1 MIKNHIKLAWR
12 NLLKSKFYSALTI
25 AGLTIGLSI
34 GLLILLWVNDEL
46 SFDRFHSK
54 GKQLYRVSAQLGT
67 GSSTQIWSGVQPP
80 IAVFGMK
87 SVPGIQNA
95 VRLVSVWDYGVY
107 RINDK
112 MLKSGDYGSFYADSS
127 FFNVFDFKLLRGDRN
142 HPFPTINSVILT
154 QRTAKRFFG
163 DADPMGKTILA
174 ENKDNYVVAGIMAD
188 IPENS
193 SIKFDLLFS
202 IAVRGAQY
210 DGKDYWK
217 SMNTDWGDYYAN
229 TYLLLRPGTSP
240 QAVADQ
246 LTRIHIENQPG
257 EDASKVKYLLQ
268 PLSSVHLYKAD
279 GAPGGIQ
286 SVQLFS
292 IVAVLILLIACINY
306 INLSTARALLR
317 SKEVSVRKIIGARKK
332 QLFTQFV
339 IETLL
344 TFVIA
349 LAFALVLI
357 RLLMPVYNE
366 VSGKQLQFNLFDPGV
381 WKVIGLTALATLA
394 ASSIYPAVLLS
405 SFKPIAALK
414 GKGSIGVGNAGF
426 RKVLVVCQF
435 IFSVVLIIGTLVID
449 KQLRYIR
456 ETELGYDRTFVMA
469 FGMRD
474 MQKDYAAVRSQ
485 LLSQPGISD
494 VASAGDNIMSI
505 GNTTGDT
512 EWDGKDPKTSFLIHP
527 IYVDRYFAR
536 FFKMKL
542 AKGQF
547 FQGLKTDSAHY
558 ILNETAVREAGITNP
573 IGKRFKLHDQNGIII
588 GVMKDFHFASFKEK
602 IEPAIFVYNEPKSYW
617 QMYVRTT
624 GKDAPL
630 AIKAVQKIWKQYN
643 PAFPLDYHFM
653 DETYNEMYKADE
665 HQAVLFNWFAGIAIL
680 ISCLGL
686 FGLATYT
693 AQAKVKEIDVRK
705 VLGASVSSITV
716 MLAKDFLLLVV
727 MAIIVATPIAW
738 YAMHTWLQNY
748 AYRITIGWWVFA
760 LSGILAILIALF
772 TVSFQSIRAA
782 LANPV
787 SSLRSE

>member
-1 MIKNHIKLAWR
+1 MIKNHLRLAWR

-25 AGLTIGLSI
+25 AGLTIGLSV

-54 GKQLYRVSAQLGT
+54 AKQLYRVSAQLGT
-67 GSSTQIWSGVQPP
+67 GSSMQIWGGVQAP

-87 SVPGIQNA
+87 SVPGVQNA
-95 VRLVSVWDYGVY
+95 VRLVANWDYEVY

-112 MLKSGDYGSFYADSS
+112 LLKSGDYGSFYADSS
-127 FFNVFDFKLLRGDRN
+127 IFNVFDFKLLRGDRN
-142 HPFPTINSVILT
+142 HPFPNINSVILT
-154 QRTAKRFFG
+154 EKTAKRFFG

-174 ENKDNYVVAGIMAD
+174 ENKDNYVVAGVLAD
-188 IPENS
+188 VPENS
-193 SIKFDLLFS
+193 SIKFDMLFS
-202 IAVRGAQY
+202 IAARSAQY
-210 DGKDYWK
+210 NGKDYWK
-217 SMNTDWGDYYAN
+217 SMNTDWGDYFAN
-229 TYLLLRPGTSP
+229 TYLLLKPGTSP

-257 EDASKVKYLLQ
+257 EDASTVKYLLQ

-279 GAPGGIQ
+279 GSPGGIQ
-286 SVQLFS
+286 SVQIFS
-292 IVAVLILLIACINY
+292 IVAALILLIACINY

-317 SKEVSVRKIIGARKK
+317 SKEVSVRKIIGARKR
-332 QLFTQFV
+332 QLFTQFT
-339 IETLL
+339 IETMLA
-344 TFVIA
+344 FVIA
-349 LAFALVLI
+349 LLFAFVLI

-366 VSGKQLQFNLFDPGV
+366 VSGKQLRFDLFDPGV

-414 GKGSIGVGNAGF
+414 GKGSTGVGNAGF

-435 IFSVVLIIGTLVID
+435 IFSVVLIIGTLIINE
-449 KQLRYIR
+449 QLRYIR

-474 MQKDYAAVRSQ
+474 MQKNYAAVRSQ
-485 LLSQPGISD
+485 LLGEPGISD
-494 VASAGDNIMSI
+494 VTSAGDNIMSV
-505 GNTTGDT
+505 NNSTGDT

-542 AKGQF
+542 AKGEF
-547 FQGLKTDSAHY
+547 FRGLKTDSAHY

-573 IGKRFKLHDQNGIII
+573 IGKRFKLHDRNGIII
-588 GVMKDFHFASFKEK
+588 GVMKDFHLASLREK
-602 IEPAIFVYNEPKSYW
+602 IEPAIFVYSEANW

-630 AIKAVQKIWKQYN
+630 AIKSVQKIWKQYN
-643 PAFPLDYHFM
+643 PSFSLEYNFM
-653 DETYNEMYKADE
+653 DDAYNDMYKADQ
-665 HQAVLFNWFAGIAIL
+665 HQAVLFDWFAGIAIL

-693 AQAKVKEIDVRK
+693 AQAKVKEIGVRK
-705 VLGASVSSITV
+705 VLGASVSNITM

-727 MAIIVATPIAW
+727 IAIVVATPIAW

-748 AYRITIGWWVFA
+748 AYRIGIGWWVFV
-760 LSGILAILIALF
+760 LSGMLAILIAFF
-772 TVSFQSIRAA
+772 TISFQSVRAA

-787 SSLRSE
+787 RSLRSE